1 MSALETIPTNKN
13 FLSPLGFRFFIKKL
27 PNVNFFVQK
36 VNVPGISIAQSP
48 SMPTPFT
55 KIPYA
60 GDHLEFDELQI
71 TYTVDE
77 DLANYL
83 EIHNWIKGLSFPENF
98 SQYADLAK
106 KPKVTG
112 EGLRSDASL
121 IITTNGKSP
130 NFECVFEDVFPISIS
145 NMNFETTDDSVNYI
159 EATATFLYTQFK
171 ISAL

>member
-1 MSALETIPTNKN
+1 MSALETSPTNKN

-36 VNVPGISIAQSP
+36 VNVPGVSIAQSP
-48 SMPTPFT
+48 TMPNPFT

-60 GDHLEFDELQI
+60 GDHLEFEELQL

-77 DLANYL
+77 DLSNYI
-83 EIHNWIKGLSFPENF
+83 EIHNWIRGLSFPDNF
-98 SQYADLAK
+98 SEYKALAN
-106 KPKVTG
+106 KPAVSG
-112 EGLRSDASL
+112 EGLKSDASL

-130 NFECVFEDVFPISIS
+130 NFECVFEDAFPVSIS
-145 NMNFETTDDSVNYI
+145 NMNFATTEDSVNYI

>member
-1 MSALETIPTNKN
+1 MSALDTTPINKN

-36 VNVPGISIAQSP
+36 VNVPGIAIPQNPA
-48 SMPTPFT
+48 MPNPFT

-60 GDHLEFDELQI
+60 GDHLEFNELQL
-71 TYTVDE
+71 TYRVDE
-77 DLANYL
+77 SLTNYL
-83 EIHNWIKGLSFPENF
+83 EVYNWIRGLAFPE
-98 SQYADLAK
+98 SYEEYSALASK
-106 KPKVTG
+106 SPTSG
-112 EGLRSDASL
+112 EGLKSDASL

-130 NFECVFEDVFPISIS
+130 NFECVFEDVFPINLSS
-145 NMNFETTDDSVNYI
+145 MDFVTTDETVNYI

>member
-1 MSALETIPTNKN
+1 MSALETVPTNKN

-36 VNVPGISIAQSP
+36 VNVPGVSIAQSP
-48 SMPTPFT
+48 TMPNPFT

-60 GDHLEFDELQI
+60 GDHLEFEELQI

-77 DLANYL
+77 DLTNYL
-83 EIHNWIKGLSFPENF
+83 EIYNWIRGLSFPENF
-98 SQYADLAK
+98 SEYK
-106 KPKVTG
+106 SISSKPIQTG
-112 EGLRSDASL
+112 EGLKSDASL

-130 NFECVFEDVFPISIS
+130 NFECIFEDAFPVSIS
-145 NMNFETTDDSVNYI
+145 NINFATTDDSVNYI
-159 EATATFLYTQFK
+159 ETTATFLYTQFK

>member
-1 MSALETIPTNKN
+1 MSALDTTPTNKN

-36 VNVPGISIAQSP
+36 VNVPGINIAQNP
-48 SMPTPFT
+48 AMPNPFT

-60 GDHLEFDELQI
+60 GDHLEFSELEL
-71 TYTVDE
+71 TYRVDE
-77 DLANYL
+77 DLTNYL
-83 EIHNWIKGLSFPENF
+83 EVYNWIRGLAFPE
-98 SQYADLAK
+98 SYAEYSALAN
-106 KPKVTG
+106 KPLASG
-112 EGLRSDASL
+112 EGLKSDASL

-130 NFECVFEDVFPISIS
+130 NFECVFEDVFPVSLS
-145 NMNFETTDDSVNYI
+145 NIDFLTTDETVNYI

>member
-1 MSALETIPTNKN
+1 MNIVETTPTNKN

-36 VNVPGISIAQSP
+36 VNVPGISIAQNP
-48 SMPTPFT
+48 TMPNPFT

-60 GDHLEFDELQI
+60 GDHLEFNELQI
-71 TYTVDE
+71 TYRVDE
-77 DLANYL
+77 DISNYL
-83 EIHNWIKGLSFPENF
+83 EIYNWIRGLAFPDNF
-98 SQYADLAK
+98 GEYAALASK
-106 KPKVTG
+106 TPTSG
-112 EGLRSDASL
+112 EGLKSDASL

-130 NFECVFEDVFPISIS
+130 NFECVFEDAFPINIS
-145 NMNFETTDDSVNYI
+145 NIDFVTTDETVNYI